1 VLLVPAATDATGSL
15 TVAWSSWPAGIA
27 PTTAL
32 VFQLAVTDAGSI
44 HGVALSNALQALTP

>member
-1 VLLVPAATDATGSL
+1 MLLVPAATDATGSL